1 MYFSGNV
8 LFPLQ
13 NGSDIR
19 GVAMEGENEVNLT
32 PEIVRTIGA
41 SFGRWVAQK
50 TGKTCDKL
58 KIGVGSDSRVTG
70 KTLKKAF
77 LDGVL
82 SVGAKGFDCSMA
94 STPAMFMSTV
104 FPKAE
109 FDGSCMVT
117 ASHMPKD
124 RNGLKFFT
132 REGGLEK
139 EDIKL
144 ILTNAIGQ
152 EPKIAVA
159 DFETF
164 DLMTLYC
171 EHLKKLI
178 INGVGEDDKP
188 LKGLKIVTDA
198 GNGAGG
204 FYAQRVLEPLG
215 ADIEGS
221 LYLEPDG
228 SFPNHVPN
236 PEDKEAMAAIV
247 KATVEN
253 KADLGLIFDTDV
265 DRASAVLED
274 GTPAAKDNLIA
285 LLASLIREQTPHCT
299 IVTDSVTSDRLTDFL
314 NNELKITHHRFKRG
328 YRNVINEAISLNEKG
343 VFVPLAIETSGHGAF
358 KDNFFLDDG
367 AYIATKLVIALARAK
382 KNKKSLESYIEKMA
396 PAYESFEARMKI
408 TRKDYKE
415 YGDQVLAAFKENA
428 QKAGIKVV
436 TPSYEGVRLSF
447 PNGWLL
453 LRKSLH
459 EPLLP
464 LNAEGTEEGALR
476 EIVLT
481 ASNLLKEFKDLDLSA
496 LKR

>member
-41 SFGRWVAQK
+41 SFARWVSLK
-50 TGKTCDKL
+50 VGKTCDRL
-58 KIGVGSDSRVTG
+58 KIGVGCDSRVTG
-70 KTLKKAF
+70 RTLKKAF
-77 LDGVL
+77 LDGIL
-82 SVGAKGFDCSMA
+82 SVGSKGFDCSMA

-104 FPKAE
+104 FPE
-109 FDGSCMVT
+109 SGFDGACMVT

-139 EDIKL
+139 EDIRL
-144 ILTNAIGQ
+144 VLTNAIGQ
-152 EPKIAVA
+152 EPKKVTAQSQ
-159 DFETF
+159 DF

-171 EHLKKLI
+171 NHLMRLI
-178 INGVGEDDKP
+178 KDGVGIEDMP
-188 LKGLKIVTDA
+188 LKGLKIVCDA

-204 FYAQRVLEPLG
+204 FYAERVLAPLG
-215 ADIEGS
+215 ADTEGS
-221 LYLEPDG
+221 LFGDPDG

-236 PEDKEAMAAIV
+236 PENKEALECIV
-247 KATVEN
+247 KATVDN
-253 KADLGLIFDTDV
+253 KADLGIIFDTDV
-265 DRASAVLED
+265 DRASAVLHD

-285 LLASLIREQTPHCT
+285 LLASLIKEQTPHCT

-314 NNELKITHHRFKRG
+314 NNELKISHHRYKRG

-343 VFVPLAIETSGHGAF
+343 VLVPLAIETSGHGAF
-358 KDNFFLDDG
+358 KENYFLDDG
-367 AYIATKLVIALARAK
+367 AYIATKLIIALARAK
-382 KNKKSLESYIEKMA
+382 KNGKTLESYIEKMA
-396 PAYESFEARMKI
+396 PAFETKEARMKI
-408 TRKDYKE
+408 LREDYKE
-415 YGDQVLAAFKENA
+415 YGDEVLATFRERAE
-428 QKAGIKVV
+428 KAGIKVV

-447 PNGWLL
+447 PDGWLL

-464 LNAEGTEEGALR
+464 LNAEGTKEGALD
-476 EIVLT
+476 EIIKT
-481 ASNLLKEFKDLDLSA
+481 ALNLLKDFKDLDLSA

>member
-1 MYFSGNV
+1 MYFSANV

-19 GVAMEGENEVNLT
+19 GVAMEGENEINLT

-82 SVGAKGFDCSMA
+82 SVGAEAFDCSMA

-104 FPKAE
+104 FPQSE
-109 FDGSCMVT
+109 FDGACMVT

-139 EDIKL
+139 EDVRL

-152 EPKIAVA
+152 EPKMVVA
-159 DFETF
+159 DSENF

-171 EHLKKLI
+171 EHLKKI
-178 INGVGEDDKP
+178 IISGVGTNERP
-188 LKGLKIVTDA
+188 LEGLKIVTDA

-204 FYAQRVLEPLG
+204 FYALRVLEPLG
-215 ADIEGS
+215 ADIKGS

-236 PEDKEAMAAIV
+236 PENREAMAAVIR
-247 KATVEN
+247 ATVEN

-274 GTPAAKDNLIA
+274 GTPASKDNLIA
-285 LLASLIREQTPHCT
+285 LLAALLREQTPHCT

-343 VFVPLAIETSGHGAF
+343 VLVPLAIETSGHGAF

-367 AYIATKLVIALARAK
+367 AYIAAKLVIALARAK
-382 KNKKSLESYIEKMA
+382 NSGKSLESYIEKLT

-408 TRKDYKE
+408 AREDYRE
-415 YGDQVLAAFKENA
+415 YGDEVLRVFKENA
-428 QKAGIKVV
+428 RKSGIKVV

-447 PNGWLL
+447 KNGWLL

-464 LNAEGTEEGALR
+464 LNAEGTEEGALD
-476 EIVLT
+476 EIISK
-481 ASNLLKEFKDLDLSA
+481 AAGLLKEFKDLDLSS